1 METKQKTGQP
11 ETPDGISN
19 PSRRQFIRGSG
30 VLTASSV
37 VAGMASG
44 AGQSAWAAGS
54 DAPEKKELRVGFM
67 PLTDCASVVIAATEG
82 FDRKHGI
89 KITPVKETSWAAIR
103 DKLITGELDAAHVLY
118 GLVYGVQMG
127 IGGIRRD
134 MAVLMT
140 LNRNGQGITLSRQ
153 LHEQGVA
160 DGETLKSLIGRKD
173 REYTFAQTFPT
184 GTHAMWLNYWL
195 AAHGIHPAADVR
207 TITVPP
213 PQMGDA
219 MRAGRMDGCCVGEPW
234 NARVALD
241 GIGFTAATSQQ
252 IWPDHPE
259 KVLGASAEFVER
271 NPNAARALIMA
282 VLDASRFVD
291 AQANRAE
298 VARTLADSAFV
309 DTDVYAIEQRLL
321 GHYQDGHGKS
331 WTDPHAVR
339 FFGDGEVTFPW
350 LSDGMWFLT
359 QQRRWGLLKTDPD
372 YLAVASRV
380 NRIDLY
386 SQAASQLGIALPA
399 QPMRSSTLMD
409 GVVWNGTDP
418 VRYAGG
424 FGIKVA

>member
-1 METKQKTGQP
+1 MVMQQKTSQSGMQ
-11 ETPDGISN
+11 EGITN
-19 PSRRQFIRGSG
+19 RSRRQFIRGSG

-44 AGQSAWAAGS
+44 AGQSAWAGGS

-67 PLTDCASVVIAATEG
+67 PLTDCAAVVIAATAG

-127 IGGIRRD
+127 IGGMQRD

-153 LHEQGVA
+153 LRELGVV
-160 DGETLKSLIGRKD
+160 DGETLKGLIRHKD
-173 REYTFAQTFPT
+173 REYTFAQTYPT

-195 AAHGIHPAADVR
+195 AAHGIHPAADVK

-213 PQMGDA
+213 PQMGEA
-219 MRAGRMDGCCVGEPW
+219 IRAGRMDGCCVGEPW

-259 KVLGASAEFVER
+259 KVLGTSAEFADS
-271 NPNAARALIMA
+271 NPNAARALIQA
-282 VLDASRFVD
+282 VLEASRFID
-291 AQANRAE
+291 TQANRAE

-309 DTDVYAIEQRLL
+309 DTDVGAIERRLL
-321 GHYQDGHGKS
+321 GHYEDGRGNS

-339 FFGDGEVTFPW
+339 FFGEGEISFPW

-359 QQRRWGLLKTDPD
+359 QQRRWGMLKTDPD
-372 YLAVASRV
+372 YLAVASKV
-380 NRIDLY
+380 NRIGLY
-386 SQAASQLGIALPA
+386 SQAAGQIGIALPA
-399 QPMRSSTLMD
+399 HPMRSSTLMD
-409 GVVWNGTDP
+409 GVVWDGTNP
-418 VRYAGG
+418 RQYAGG
-424 FGIKVA
+424 FGIRAA